1 MFWKITLPLLK
12 PILLYVVIT
21 SLIGG
26 LQMFDVPQIL
36 TGGSGDP
43 NRSSM
48 TMIMYL
54 NNHLYNKNY
63 GMAGAL
69 SVILFIITGLR
80 MIGGTGDDSY
90 GKPAKSA
97 RKAKRR

>member
-1 MFWKITLPLLK
+1 
-12 PILLYVVIT
+12 
-21 SLIGG
+21 
-26 LQMFDVPQIL
+26 
-36 TGGSGDP
+36 
-43 NRSSM
+43 
-48 TMIMYL
+48 MYL

-69 SVILFIITGLR
+69 SVILFIITGLLSLLVYR